1 MYLPLS
7 FSLLPFSTSP
17 LSFYLLS
24 MLLSEPLSSPY
35 LFHNIIS
42 SLLLFPLSISP
53 LSLSIFSLRYPSDFF
68 FPAVFPSSLSRP
80 IYTYLLSIVLP
91 SVPVLFL
98 PLNFLLYRSPLLAP
112 HLFPCVHLSF
122 SRTRTDILPFPAV
135 ISPYTPSAFPSLALC
150 RSRSLYL
157 SGSLTL

>member
-24 MLLSEPLSSPY
+24 ILLSEPLSSPY

-53 LSLSIFSLRYPSDFF
+53 LSIFSLRYPYDYFS
-68 FPAVFPSSLSRP
+68 FPLSSPLLYLALSIPIYRQSFSRLSLSSFSLS
-80 IYTYLLSIVLP
+80 ISFSIVLHFSLP
-91 SVPVLFL
+91 NCFPVSIF
-98 PLNFLLYRSPLLAP
+98 
-112 HLFPCVHLSF
+112 C
-122 SRTRTDILPFPAV
+122 
-135 ISPYTPSAFPSLALC
+135 SLALA
-150 RSRSLYL
+150 
-157 SGSLTL
+157 LTFYPFPL

>member
-24 MLLSEPLSSPY
+24 ILHSEPLSSPY

-42 SLLLFPLSISP
+42 SLRLFSLSISP
-53 LSLSIFSLRYPSDFF
+53 LSLSLSLSLSIFSLRYPSDFF

-80 IYTYLLSIVLP
+80 IYTYLPSIVLP
-91 SVPVLFL
+91 SVPVLFSL
-98 PLNFLLYRSPLLAP
+98 SISFSIVL
-112 HLFPCVHLSF
+112 HLSLPICF
-122 SRTRTDILPFPAV
+122 SVSIFR
-135 ISPYTPSAFPSLALC
+135 SLALA
-150 RSRSLYL
+150 
-157 SGSLTL
+157 LTFYPFPL